1 MFMPVQR
8 RSKSRQKP
16 KTVLM
21 RANASLQKLD
31 RLYAFDFF
39 VQFFVRGHEGAFE
52 PPAELNI
59 SGVIEGYFVF
69 PGQGQSAL
77 KFFQS
82 EVEPFEGKIPQKR
95 KCLCNGRFGKP
106 RLRRE
111 YIADLIEQQVRHGHD
126 FVPRDMS
133 VLQTGRG
140 DSAFLIIEYPLE
152 DHRGVQDDHLRSR
165 ASRTA
170 FTTSRRAVA
179 F

>member
-1 MFMPVQR
+1 M
-8 RSKSRQKP
+8 S
-16 KTVLM
+16 L
-21 RANASLQKLD
+21 LQKLD
-31 RLYAFDFF
+31 GLDAFDLF
-39 VQFFVRGHEGAFE
+39 VQFFVRSHECTFE
-52 PPAELNI
+52 SPAELNI
-59 SGVIEGYFVF
+59 SSIIESDLVF
-69 PGQGQSAL
+69 PGQFQAAL
-77 KFFQS
+77 KLFQS
-82 EVEPFEGKIPQKR
+82 EVEPFEGEIPQKR